1 MSSKKIAIAEK
12 ALKILV
18 RQLSG
23 QMKETDPIIPAA
35 IIKGAGHIW
44 AWDPFNKQM
53 RQIDR
58 GITVYILVEDYDSQN
73 RALIYCSNADIIC
86 LDLEEIEEIGF
97 N

>member
-1 MSSKKIAIAEK
+1 MSPKKIAIAEK

-23 QMKETDPIIPAA
+23 HMKETDPIIPAA

-44 AWDPFNKQM
+44 AWDPFNN
-53 RQIDR
+53 R